1 MVLEDTGEDALIQY
15 LTKEKIQSQYRLR
28 SSMLFLQS
36 INSGST
42 MVNESLEILR
52 QNAESDYDC
61 ILHLLTLLRHNKSPK
76 ENEKIHGSV
85 SPTEFTDN
93 KNSNNSKPSI
103 QNEFVIQDPL
113 MEDFDDHFSGSYLPV
128 ESNNDDLIIEEAED
142 ENLCQQEEDQLDH
155 EATKEN
161 ENSENMMHSSKI
173 RYIKD
178 KPNAG
183 NLARSLPVN
192 VPWPQNNLAKEKYE
206 PEEDDIP
213 EDIQSGLAYIMSL
226 RNKTYDLPSSRY
238 DFKLD

>member
-61 ILHLLTLLRHNKSPK
+61 ILHLLTLLRHNK
-76 ENEKIHGSV
+76 
-85 SPTEFTDN
+85 
-93 KNSNNSKPSI
+93 
-103 QNEFVIQDPL
+103 NEFVIQDPL